1 MAPVAMATASDIV
14 IARRQS
20 LAASRD
26 RGIHRAI
33 SQRIPGRSV
42 SGEPG
47 PTLLVTCRKTMRS
60 LMILMRLQCE

>member
-14 IARRQS
+14 IERRQS

-33 SQRIPGRSV
+33 SRRIPGRSA

-47 PTLLVTCRKTMRS
+47 PIARETPASYR
-60 LMILMRLQCE
+60 IY